1 MVNDI
6 PSAGDAADP
15 ERIMALGMG
24 FLGSKVLLSAVELG
38 VFSELAKEPL
48 SLSELANRL
57 GLHARGS
64 RDFLDALVALGMLR
78 RQDGMYSNTPDTD
91 VFLDKAKPSYIG
103 EIFDLGNTRLY
114 RFWGSLTEALRT
126 GLPQSEIKDG
136 GEFFEVFYRE
146 PERHR
151 QFLRAMSALS
161 VGPAMAIAAKFPWH
175 RYRTF
180 IDIGCA
186 EGALPVQVAR
196 AHQHLAG
203 GGFDLPLVGAAFAE
217 YVTSSGLGNRLQFYP
232 GDFFT
237 DPLPPA
243 DVLVMGH
250 ILHDWNLEEKLLLL
264 RKAYDALPTG
274 GALIVYDNIIDD
286 ERRENAF
293 GLLIS
298 LNMLIENEGGF
309 DYTGADCRGW
319 LESVG
324 FSESHV
330 EPLVGPTSMA
340 VGIK

>member
-1 MVNDI
+1 MTTDDLAT
-6 PSAGDAADP
+6 PSA
-15 ERIMALGMG
+15 ERIIALGTG
-24 FLGSKVLLSAVELG
+24 FFGSKALLSAVELG
-38 VFSELAKEPL
+38 VFTELAKEPL
-48 SLSELANRL
+48 PLEVLRDRI
-57 GLHARGS
+57 GLHPRSA

-78 RQDGMYSNTPDTD
+78 REDGRYANTPDTE
-91 VFLDKAKPSYIG
+91 VFLDRAKPSYIG
-103 EIFDLGNTRLY
+103 GMFDLATTRLY

-126 GLPQSEIKDG
+126 GRPQSEIKDG
-136 GEFFEVFYRE
+136 GDFFDVFYRE
-146 PERHR
+146 PERL
-151 QFLRAMSALS
+151 QVFMRAMSAMS
-161 VGPAMAIAAKFPWH
+161 TGPAMAIAAKFPWH

-186 EGALPVQVAR
+186 EGAAPVQVASS
-196 AHQHLAG
+196 HQHLSG
-203 GGFDLPLVGAAFAE
+203 GGFDLPPVAEAFDK
-217 YVTSSGLGNRLQFYP
+217 YVASSGLADRLRFYP

-237 DPLPPA
+237 DPLPSA

-250 ILHDWNLEEKLLLL
+250 ILHDWDLREKLLLI

-274 GALIVYDNIIDD
+274 GALIVYDCIIDD

-324 FSESHV
+324 FSESYL
-330 EPLVGPTSMA
+330 EPLVGPASMV